1 MTSGVTLASAG
12 GSASRGVSI
21 LSTSVGRIASVE
33 KGCRTGRGSGVSE
46 GTALASR
53 RCAGDSE
60 LGVVSVN
67 SDVSSI
73 NALGG
78 EAVGRDFGE
87 GRIGEDASLEIA
99 SALGS
104 VCGRTALPIR
114 GLVLDPLL
122 SRRDMEAT
130 PNMMTVAA
138 PMTAIKRRWRNTPAL
153 ATGLLRRPVV
163 TVSVWF

>member
-21 LSTSVGRIASVE
+21 LSTSVGRIVSVE
-33 KGCRTGRGSGVSE
+33 KGRRTGKGSGLSE

-53 RCAGDSE
+53 RCAGCSK

-78 EAVGRDFGE
+78 EAAGRDIGE
-87 GRIGEDASLEIA
+87 CRIGEDASREIA

-104 VCGRTALPIR
+104 VSGRTALLIR
-114 GLVLDPLL
+114 NLVLEPLL
-122 SRRDMEAT
+122 SRRDTEAT
-130 PNMMTVAA
+130 PNIMAVAA
-138 PMTAIKRRWRNTPAL
+138 PITAIKRRWRSTPAP

-163 TVSVWF
+163 TVSVSF